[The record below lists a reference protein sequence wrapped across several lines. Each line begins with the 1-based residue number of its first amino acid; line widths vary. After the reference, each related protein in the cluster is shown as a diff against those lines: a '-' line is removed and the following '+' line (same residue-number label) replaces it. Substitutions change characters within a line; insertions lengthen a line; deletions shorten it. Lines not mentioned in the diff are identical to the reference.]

1 MTHPIQPTS
10 ITAIKFYFGFL
21 TLFFTQHFS
30 YLSSKKSN
38 YHLFTFKSV
47 AIIVTTLTFVGCTS
61 LNSNSIAKRSEKLST
76 GIQKAY
82 SVESATANR
91 VSPMIIQSADKYN
104 VDPILLAA
112 MIRQES
118 SYRNSVIS
126 PAGAVGLTQVIPSY
140 WQQTCPGDLYNE
152 SSNIQCGTYILS
164 KYNQSSGN
172 WKKALA
178 YYNVGPS
185 GYENNRKMRK
195 QGKRYTKQVKQH
207 QKNLKNAL

>member
-1 MTHPIQPTS
+1 
-10 ITAIKFYFGFL
+10 
-21 TLFFTQHFS
+21 LFFTQHFS

-118 SYRNSVIS
+118 SYRNSIIS

-195 QGKRYTKQVKQH
+195 QGKRYAKQVKQH
-207 QKNLKNAL
+207 QKSLKNVL